1 MTVKFIPLAL
11 IEDPDDRFY
20 CWGCGDWNATI
31 CIVGDDD
38 MWHGYACCDSEAH
51 AAQAVQAHNDMMAA
65 VPNDASLFWD
75 DPISCWGVK
84 A

>member
-1 MTVKFIPLAL
+1 MTGAMARRKPAKHGVRMTVKFIPLAL

-38 MWHGYACCDSEAH
+38 GGSGSTILA
-51 AAQAVQAHNDMMAA
+51 
-65 VPNDASLFWD
+65 DAGRTSR
-75 DPISCWGVK
+75 
-84 A
+84 